1 MGATVSGRTLRP
13 PIGQQRRVN
22 LRRVFE
28 LMTKKRDG
36 LEVETEWS
44 AHDALVVLVGDR
56 GAAGAIAAALEVRPD
71 LLDQPAAAVARELAQ
86 LDGVGPAAAVRYVAA
101 EVYRGRGGELSGE

>member
-1 MGATVSGRTLRP
+1 MNV
-13 PIGQQRRVN
+13 RRI
-22 LRRVFE
+22 FE
-28 LMTKKRDG
+28 LMTKKRGG
-36 LEVETEWS
+36 LEVESEWN

-56 GAAGAIAAALEVRPD
+56 EAAAAIAAALELRPA